1 MKNLYARN
9 AKFEEVL
16 SDPLAIRFH
25 CDRWNSG
32 QRDELAKQCWQYLQ
46 HLKSQGII

>member
-16 SDPLAIRFH
+16 SDPLALRFH
-25 CDRWNSG
+25 SDRWDSG
-32 QRDELAKQCWQYLQ
+32 HRDRLAKECWQYLQ
-46 HLKSQGII
+46 HLRSQEVL